1 MADVASGDK
10 GPLCL
15 AVIIATLAVG
25 GILVFARV
33 FTRTIIRPHFGWDDG
48 LIVITWFLILGYN
61 VSMFVSIN
69 RGYGRHVA
77 TLTDAQITSATK
89 AEVVGQF
96 FAIVSFP
103 SGKASIAYLLQRIFP
118 DRKLHWFLW
127 IFVAANAICFYVDS
141 ILILVQCQPVAFQW
155 DHTIPGGK
163 CWVSNVVVD
172 WGFLTGTI
180 GALTDFAFAIA
191 PWFYLRKLQ
200 MGLKEKI
207 TIGVALSMG
216 FFATACSTLKIYY
229 TWTLGSHQ
237 DFTYDTVPLV
247 IWSCVELASINI
259 AACIP
264 TLGPLYIWLV
274 GGGSAKS
281 TNPQSDYDSKHGT
294 NSGKFGR
301 LTHRSGRGI
310 ELESLDDRAFNI
322 YQSKSYRVSFGERDD
337 KPIKPTGTAQTTQT
351 TQTIETE
358 ADIGATVKIQRAYAY

>member
-1 MADVASGDK
+1 MADVGGDK

-25 GILVFARV
+25 GILVFTRV
-33 FTRTIIRPHFGWDDG
+33 LTRTVIRPHFGWDDG
-48 LIVITWFLILGYN
+48 LIVITWFIILGYN
-61 VSMFVSIN
+61 VCMFVSIQ
-69 RGYGRHVA
+69 RGYGRRSEA
-77 TLTDAQITSATK
+77 LTETQITSAIK
-89 AEVVGQF
+89 AEVIGQF
-96 FAIVSFP
+96 FAIASFP

-118 DRKLHWFLW
+118 GKKLQWFLW
-127 IFVAANAICFYVDS
+127 SFVAANAICFYVDS
-141 ILILVQCQPVAFQW
+141 VLILVQCQPVAFQW

-163 CWVSNVVVD
+163 CWDSRVVVD

-180 GALTDFAFAIA
+180 GALTDFCFAVL

-216 FFATACSTLKIYY
+216 FFATVCSSLKIYY

-247 IWSCVELASINI
+247 IWSCVELASINV

-264 TLGPLYIWLV
+264 TLGPLYLWLV
-274 GGGSAKS
+274 GSSSKS
-281 TNPQSDYDSKHGT
+281 TKAVSDYESKHGT
-294 NSGKFGR
+294 GSGKFGR
-301 LTHRSGRGI
+301 LANRNSRGI

-322 YQSKSYRVSFGERDD
+322 YQSKSYRVSFEDRDD
-337 KPIKPTGTAQTTQT
+337 KPIKVTGTAQTTET
-351 TQTIETE
+351 TQTIQTE
-358 ADIGATVKIQRAYAY
+358 ADVGATITVQRAYAY